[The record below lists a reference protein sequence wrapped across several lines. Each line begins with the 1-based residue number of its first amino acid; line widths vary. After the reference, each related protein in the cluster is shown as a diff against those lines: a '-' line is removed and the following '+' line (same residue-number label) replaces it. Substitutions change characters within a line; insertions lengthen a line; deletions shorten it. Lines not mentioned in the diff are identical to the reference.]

1 MPDTSLDDFIG
12 GEGSAGEDETGEDA
26 AADVDSAASEGEGV
40 GEEAVG
46 GAESAGDDGE
56 PTVEPAVSTYDFSP
70 EGAPCAACGASVE
83 KRWRAEAGL
92 VCPGCKEW

>member
-1 MPDTSLDDFIG
+1 MRDASLDDFIG
-12 GEGSAGEDETGEDA
+12 GEGSAGESEPGEVETVDEEAAGEDEPGE
-26 AADVDSAASEGEGV
+26 EGTV

-46 GAESAGDDGE
+46 DDGE
-56 PTVEPAVSTYDFSP
+56 EPVEPAQSTYDFSP

-92 VCPGCKEW
+92 VCPDCKEW